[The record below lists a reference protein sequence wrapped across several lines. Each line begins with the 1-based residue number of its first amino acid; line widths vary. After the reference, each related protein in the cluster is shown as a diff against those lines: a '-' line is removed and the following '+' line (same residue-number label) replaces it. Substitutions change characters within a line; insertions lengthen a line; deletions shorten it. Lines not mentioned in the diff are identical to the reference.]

1 MEIEKARSFFL
12 FSSTSLYYSSF
23 DRSYRKESRFTV
35 KEKKIPF
42 SRILWPLTLF
52 VTALIPRLLYLRDLY
67 GTVYFDHLI
76 IDSQVYHR
84 SALMILD
91 GLWTASGIYYL
102 GPLYAFFL
110 AGIYALFGVDFL
122 AVRLLQCGLGAA
134 GAVMVYAL
142 GRRFFSSAVGVA
154 AALLYAFHGVI
165 LFYEGQFLAASPAVF
180 LTLLLIF
187 VLSKPGETGLF
198 RWLGGGLVLGL
209 CVLLRP
215 NYLLFI
221 PVILFWLLFF
231 RCHVLKKKISAAAVL
246 CLGTAVMVFP
256 VTLRNYLVDG
266 DLLLLTPNGGI
277 NFYIGNNPA
286 AVGRFSPLSGVAL
299 DLDGQARDAAAVA
312 EKTLGRALK
321 PSEVSGF
328 WMAKGRAFLL
338 GHPVDAIKLIGAK
351 CLLFWNGE
359 ETRLNLDFNF
369 HRRFSR
375 LLRWPLS
382 GFGLLAPFAI
392 AGMALSLNRWK
403 TCFPLY
409 AAVFVSFLTVLLF
422 FMSDR
427 YRLPSVPF
435 LLIFAVFGVRQLI
448 SFAGDRKWRPLFF
461 TILLLAGGFLL
472 TCLPLSGEV
481 PNVSAYFNLARIYER
496 SGWAGR
502 AVAAYE
508 KAILINATAK
518 ADAIVTG
525 ACLSVTAAGDQ
536 RAPGGAAAIFEIREV
551 LKGPVSAARIKL
563 PCRLSGEA
571 SASPAGRE
579 PLPFFQTGEHFL
591 LYLKEGMDPRF
602 TVNGGPYG

>member
-1 MEIEKARSFFL
+1 
-12 FSSTSLYYSSF
+12 
-23 DRSYRKESRFTV
+23 
-35 KEKKIPF
+35 
-42 SRILWPLTLF
+42 
-52 VTALIPRLLYLRDLY
+52 
-67 GTVYFDHLI
+67 
-76 IDSQVYHR
+76 
-84 SALMILD
+84 
-91 GLWTASGIYYL
+91 
-102 GPLYAFFL
+102 
-110 AGIYALFGVDFL
+110 
-122 AVRLLQCGLGAA
+122 
-134 GAVMVYAL
+134 
-142 GRRFFSSAVGVA
+142 
-154 AALLYAFHGVI
+154 
-165 LFYEGQFLAASPAVF
+165 
-180 LTLLLIF
+180 
-187 VLSKPGETGLF
+187 
-198 RWLGGGLVLGL
+198 
-209 CVLLRP
+209 
-215 NYLLFI
+215 
-221 PVILFWLLFF
+221 
-231 RCHVLKKKISAAAVL
+231 
-246 CLGTAVMVFP
+246 
-256 VTLRNYLVDG
+256 
-266 DLLLLTPNGGI
+266 
-277 NFYIGNNPA
+277 
-286 AVGRFSPLSGVAL
+286 
-299 DLDGQARDAAAVA
+299 
-312 EKTLGRALK
+312 
-321 PSEVSGF
+321 
-328 WMAKGRAFLL
+328 
-338 GHPVDAIKLIGAK
+338 
-351 CLLFWNGE
+351 
-359 ETRLNLDFNF
+359 
-369 HRRFSR
+369 
-375 LLRWPLS
+375 
-382 GFGLLAPFAI
+382 
-392 AGMALSLNRWK
+392 MALSLNRWK

-602 TVNGGPYG
+602 TVMGGPYGQYPLVKDMKGEWRAYPFLPLNSLQSTIPDTRPPIPLKTLKEIIQEILDNGDFKDRPGLIDTSLSRREIQAFREERSQGTDGAPDRNFWRNR